1 MDTVKLE
8 KLIKQYQNQIGLIV
22 MTITN
27 NSAGGQPVSMA
38 NLREVGR
45 IAGKYQIPFCLDAAR
60 FAENAYFIKQREAE
74 YKNHSL
80 KEIVSEMF
88 SYASFFTMSAKKDA
102 IVNIGGLIGIK
113 SNEDFYQKVKANTI
127 SFEGFIS
134 YGGLAG
140 RDLEAI
146 AIGLYEGLDEDYL
159 RYRLGQCE
167 YLAAKLDEA
176 QIVYQAP
183 VGGHGLFI
191 DAKAMLPHIP
201 YYQFPAHSL
210 AIELYKEAGIRSC
223 DIGSFMLGNDPET
236 KEQLEAEFEFTRLA
250 LPRRVYTQSHL
261 DIIVEALIEIKK
273 RAQEIKGYEIIWEP
287 EILRHFQ
294 AKLRPLK

>member
-1 MDTVKLE
+1 M
-8 KLIKQYQNQIGLIV
+8 
-22 MTITN
+22 
-27 NSAGGQPVSMA
+27 
-38 NLREVGR
+38 
-45 IAGKYQIPFCLDAAR
+45 
-60 FAENAYFIKQREAE
+60 
-74 YKNHSL
+74 
-80 KEIVSEMF
+80 
-88 SYASFFTMSAKKDA
+88 
-102 IVNIGGLIGIK
+102 
-113 SNEDFYQKVKANTI
+113 
-127 SFEGFIS
+127 
-134 YGGLAG
+134 
-140 RDLEAI
+140 
-146 AIGLYEGLDEDYL
+146 DEDYL

-294 AKLRPLK
+294 AKIRPLK